1 MITMIVNVTNRAKT
15 QTNFGVFDPKGREVG
30 VQVRMHEFDVAPAE
44 GDTGWSSRE
53 LGHYFY
59 CDVQTT
65 RNGVPFGA
73 CQPENSFKTEAERDA
88 YITKRVTD
96 GHKNAMKKFK

>member
-15 QTNFGVFDPKGREVG
+15 QTNFGVFDKNGREVG
-30 VQVRMHEFDVAPAE
+30 MQVNMSEFDVVPAQ
-44 GDTGWSSRE
+44 GDTGWSDRE

-59 CDVQTT
+59 CNVQTT
-65 RNGVPFGA
+65 RNNIPFGA
-73 CQPENSFKTEAERDA
+73 CQPENSFKTETERDA
-88 YITKRVTD
+88 YISNRVTE